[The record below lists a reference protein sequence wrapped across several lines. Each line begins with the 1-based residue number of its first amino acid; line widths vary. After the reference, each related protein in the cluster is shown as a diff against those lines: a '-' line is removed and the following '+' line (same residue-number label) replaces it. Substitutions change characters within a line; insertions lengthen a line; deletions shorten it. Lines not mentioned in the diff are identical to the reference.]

1 MSNYS
6 LSDKVIVI
14 TGACG
19 GFGAAL
25 CTALY
30 QRGARLALFDIDD
43 TALAAQGQHYP
54 DAFRAKTWHANVCD
68 GDSLRDAMN
77 SAADY
82 FGGIDVVIA
91 NAGIDLIEPL
101 TAAGD
106 DDNFDRI
113 IDINLNGVWRT
124 FRAALPHVK
133 ARGGYLLAMSSI
145 SAFVHSPLQGAYTA
159 SKAGVW
165 ALCNSVR
172 LELRQHGVDVGTL
185 HPTFF
190 RTPLL
195 DNISENDAGKALWG
209 GHKKFPFKTVTVDE
223 VVNAAITAIES
234 RADIVAV
241 PRLNSLIAIAP
252 GLFRR
257 FIERIGFK
265 DHNVRN
271 AMAFANNR
279 RASNKDRSTATTSNI
294 K

>member
-1 MSNYS
+1 MSNYQ
-6 LSDKVIVI
+6 LKDKVIAI
-14 TGACG
+14 TGASG

-30 QRGARLALFDIDD
+30 QRGAKLALLDIDD
-43 TALAAQGQHYP
+43 AALAAQLEHYP
-54 DAFRAKTWHANVCD
+54 DACRAKSWHANVCD
-68 GDSLRDAMN
+68 IDSLRNAM
-77 SAADY
+77 SAAADY

-101 TAAGD
+101 TADG
-106 DDNFDRI
+106 DDNFDRV

-133 ARGGYLLAMSSI
+133 ASGGYLLAMSSI
-145 SAFVHSPLQGAYTA
+145 AAFVHSPLQASYTA

-172 LELRQHGVDVGTL
+172 LELRQYGVSVGTL

-195 DNISENDAGKALWG
+195 DNISENDAGNALWG
-209 GHKKFPFKTVTVDE
+209 AHKEFPFKTVAINE
-223 VVNAAITAIES
+223 VVDAAIAAIEN
-234 RADIVAV
+234 RAEIVTV
-241 PRLNSLIAIAP
+241 PRMNGIIANAP
-252 GLFRR
+252 GLFRK

-265 DHNVRN
+265 DKNVRK
-271 AMAFANNR
+271 AMSFAND
-279 RASNKDRSTATTSNI
+279 K
-294 K
+294 